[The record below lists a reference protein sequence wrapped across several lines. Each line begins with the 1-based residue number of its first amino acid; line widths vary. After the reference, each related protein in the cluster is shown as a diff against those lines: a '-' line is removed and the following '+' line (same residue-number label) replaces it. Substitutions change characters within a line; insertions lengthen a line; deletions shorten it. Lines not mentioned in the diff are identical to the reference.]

1 MLKPEIVAT
10 IPSDRLKPSE
20 QASKYPGCTEHSL
33 YKAYPESVDVSDK
46 YKTEDTS
53 ERPSISLKPD
63 NFVGV
68 SEKYPGLPPVIV
80 FFDLRIRDDQI
91 FVPTHLSFAL
101 CYQRPTI
108 QTEYQDKPHQLAIY
122 QINDDGH
129 EFIKGVD
136 VFDSNS
142 HHGTQNSTE
151 QQHSKTD
158 KKKLGQAILGFLKKD
173 TPQESEAK
181 PIVLYPGVVSLSF
194 GRDDLP
200 ENYNIFGMVSRGA
213 HITFELQIDEQGDAI
228 GLKAT
233 DRSLNGTTI
242 YCQSPMSLDSTKPI
256 PRIVV

>member
-10 IPSDRLKPSE
+10 IPSDGLKPAE
-20 QASKYPGCTEHSL
+20 QSSKYPGCTEHSL

-53 ERPSISLKPD
+53 ERPSISLRPD

-68 SEKYPGLPPVIV
+68 SEKYPGLPEAIV

-101 CYQRPTI
+101 CYQRPTN
-108 QTEYQDKPHQLAIY
+108 QTEYQDKPHRLAIY
-122 QINDDGH
+122 QINDDGY

-142 HHGTQNSTE
+142 HHGTLNNTE
-151 QQHSKTD
+151 QPHSKVD
-158 KKKLGQAILGFLKKD
+158 NKKLGQAILGFLIKD
-173 TPQESEAK
+173 TPQEPEAM

-200 ENYNIFGMVSRGA
+200 VDYNLFGMISRGA
-213 HITFELQIDEQGDAI
+213 HITFELQIDEQGNVVS
-228 GLKAT
+228 LTAT

-242 YCQSPMSLDSTKPI
+242 YCQSPMSLESTQPI
-256 PRIVV
+256 PQIVV